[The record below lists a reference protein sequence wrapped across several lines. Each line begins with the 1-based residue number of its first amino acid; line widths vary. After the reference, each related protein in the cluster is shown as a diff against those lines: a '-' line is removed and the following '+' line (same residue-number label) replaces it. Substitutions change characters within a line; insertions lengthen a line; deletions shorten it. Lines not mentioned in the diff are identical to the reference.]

1 MAGLFDAD
9 AYECDDLPE
18 RFYRVT
24 YPGSQ
29 TRDEDTGDYVS
40 DTTLEISDDVD
51 LKEIVEDHF
60 YWRRAPSP
68 FISVFCDERHARNWA
83 RKRVDK
89 LNCSLGDVYISEIDT
104 AKLPAGTTVF
114 EATLLADMLDI
125 YHPYSENE
133 YLVLHR
139 ISCVSIV
146 STRSLEEIEADELAH
161 TMALFGLNDP
171 IRMFIDQD
179 SEHLDLAIESFH
191 VVLRL
196 PSVASPVQ
204 PKTCSSLT

>member
-1 MAGLFDAD
+1 MVGLLDAD

-24 YPGSQ
+24 YFGSQ
-29 TRDEDTGDYVS
+29 TRDEDSGDYIS
-40 DTTLEISDDVD
+40 DTTLEISDDLD

-60 YWRRAPSP
+60 YWRREPSP

-104 AKLPAGTTVF
+104 AKLPAGTT
-114 EATLLADMLDI
+114 
-125 YHPYSENE
+125 SENE

-139 ISCVSIV
+139 IPCVSIV

-161 TMALFGLNDP
+161 TMALFRLNDP
-171 IRMFIDQD
+171 IRIFIDED
-179 SEHLDLAIESFH
+179 SE
-191 VVLRL
+191 
-196 PSVASPVQ
+196 
-204 PKTCSSLT
+204 

>member
-1 MAGLFDAD
+1 MDDVFDAD

-40 DTTLEISDDVD
+40 DTTLEILDDID
-51 LKEIVEDHF
+51 LKQVVEDHF
-60 YWRRAPSP
+60 YWRREPSP

-83 RKRVDK
+83 RKRVEK

-104 AKLPAGTTVF
+104 AKLPAGTPVF
-114 EATLLADMLDI
+114 DATFLADMLDI
-125 YHPYSENE
+125 YHPYAEDE

-139 ISCVSIV
+139 IPCASIM
-146 STRSLEEIEADELAH
+146 STRSLEEIEADELAQ
-161 TMALFGLNDP
+161 TLAILGIDDP
-171 IRMFIDQD
+171 IQIFIDED
-179 SEHLDLAIESFH
+179 SE
-191 VVLRL
+191 
-196 PSVASPVQ
+196 
-204 PKTCSSLT
+204 